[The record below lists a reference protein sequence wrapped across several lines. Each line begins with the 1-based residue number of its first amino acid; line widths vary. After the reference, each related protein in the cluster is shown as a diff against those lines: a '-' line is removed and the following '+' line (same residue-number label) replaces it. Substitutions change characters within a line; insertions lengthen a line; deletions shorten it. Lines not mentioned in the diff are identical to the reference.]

1 MKKHW
6 LLPLAALL
14 FAACAD
20 SSAPPSSGASGVA
33 PTVPGTRGVVQG
45 GAQDIGEFRAIVARN
60 EVPSPATL
68 DATGFFAEHAFDL
81 PPATCGSA
89 ICVNPMLAVAP
100 RFDTSNWTMGFVTL
114 STAIDPATL
123 PRPALHLVVA
133 LTTSLR
139 YLGVSRGLASIFAG
153 LRPDDRVSVVLPG
166 PHPRIALHGV
176 RPDDPRLMVSAPG
189 TSLEGALY
197 ESLAEASA
205 AIDTLPGFTGAHR
218 VIVVTTGPGNGY
230 VTDPD
235 RIVALGSALARRGVA
250 LSVIGTGR
258 DYRAAVPSA
267 LGSLGAGTYAYAESD
282 TDIEQIL
289 RAEGETRLHPIA
301 TDFRLRVTAAPG
313 YRIGRIYGARNA
325 KVAGGVAELDAPA
338 MFVGSR
344 MGARDVGG
352 GRRGGGSGLFVELLA
367 DASMADAIGV
377 NAPAFRVAA
386 AWRDPGDGS
395 MQMTSAEA
403 RNPLAPGRNPDSMW
417 PTFTDE
423 GRGKVFMMLNMYLAL
438 RSAVTFYDDGDCA
451 HAQGVIDMMQ
461 LSLDPWNRRRP
472 DPDIT
477 ADGQLLE
484 RLRGALTRRCR
495 AVSPVQPRDSRR
507 FAGGCFAI

>member
-1 MKKHW
+1 MKHW

-14 FAACAD
+14 LAACAD
-20 SSAPPSSGASGVA
+20 SSAPASAGGGAS

-45 GAQDIGEFRAIVARN
+45 GAQDIGEFRAIVARG
-60 EVPSPATL
+60 EVPAPATL

-81 PPATCGSA
+81 PPAACGAS

-100 RFDTSNWTMGFVTL
+100 RFDGSNWTMGFVTL
-114 STAIDPATL
+114 STAVDPAAL
-123 PRPALHLVVA
+123 PRPPLHLVVA

-139 YLGVSRGLASIFAG
+139 YLGVSRGLTSVFAG
-153 LRPDDRVSVVLPG
+153 LRAEDRVSVILPG

-176 RPDDPRLMVSAPG
+176 SPTDPRLAVSAPG

-205 AIDTLPGFTGAHR
+205 AIDTLEGFTGAHR

-235 RIVALGSALARRGVA
+235 RILGLGASLARRGVA

-258 DYRAAVPSA
+258 DYRATVPAA
-267 LGSLGAGTYAYAESD
+267 LGSLGAGTYAYAEGD
-282 TDIEQIL
+282 TDMEQIL
-289 RAEGETRLHPIA
+289 RAEGETRLHPLA

-313 YRIGRIYGARNA
+313 YRIGRLYGARNA
-325 KVAGGVAELDAPA
+325 KVSGGVAELDAPA

-352 GRRGGGSGLFVELLA
+352 GRRGGGGGLFVELIA
-367 DASMADAIGV
+367 DASMADAVGAG
-377 NAPAFRVAA
+377 APAFRVAA
-386 AWRDPGDGS
+386 AWRDPADGS
-395 MQMTSAEA
+395 MRMTTAEG
-403 RNPLAPGRNPDSMW
+403 RNPLAPGRNPDGMW
-417 PTFTDE
+417 PAFTDE

-438 RSAVTFYDDGDCA
+438 RSAVSFYDDGDCA
-451 HAQGVIDMMQ
+451 HAQGVIDMMD
-461 LSLDPWNRRRP
+461 LSLEPWNRRRP

-477 ADGQLLE
+477 ADGELMQG
-484 RLRGALTRRCR
+484 LRTALTRRCR

-507 FAGGCFAI
+507 FGGGCFAI